1 MLSSGKQS
9 GPITEYT
16 FLANREKQMSEY
28 ESIDVTI
35 DDQIAYVALKG
46 PGNGNALGPEF
57 WEEFPAAFDELDT
70 NDDVRVVVVRGA
82 GDQFTYGLD
91 LKRNSDLF
99 SKIMGGQKLA
109 AERTELFEKVRQW
122 QDAFDA
128 IERCSKPTIA
138 AVHGHCIGGGVN
150 LIAACDM
157 RICSSDA
164 TFSLREVRIAIV
176 PDLGALQRLPRI
188 VGEGVTRRIAMTG
201 EDFGAD
207 QALEWGLVEEVV
219 DGDEALFERAD
230 ALAVEIASNPPLVV
244 QGIKN
249 VLNYSAEHGSEA
261 GRQYVA
267 AWNAAFLQSND
278 LAEAFA
284 AFMQQREP
292 DFKGE

>member
-1 MLSSGKQS
+1 
-9 GPITEYT
+9 
-16 FLANREKQMSEY
+16 MSEY

-57 WEEFPAAFDELDT
+57 WEEFPAAFDDLDT

-267 AWNAAFLQSND
+267 AWNSAFLQSND

>member
-1 MLSSGKQS
+1 M
-9 GPITEYT
+9 TDYD
-16 FLANREKQMSEY
+16 
-28 ESIDVTI
+28 SIDVSI
-35 DDQIAYVALKG
+35 ENHIAEVSLKG
-46 PGNGNALGPEF
+46 PGKGNALGPEF
-57 WEEFPAAFDELDT
+57 WEEFPAVFDALDAD
-70 NDDVRVVVVRGA
+70 DDVRAVIVRGA
-82 GDQFTYGLD
+82 GDQFTFGLD

-109 AERTELFEKVRQW
+109 KERSELYDKVREW

-150 LIAACDM
+150 LIAACDT
-157 RICSSDA
+157 RICSEGA

-188 VGEGVTRRIAMTG
+188 VGEGATRRMAMTG

-207 QALEWGLVEEVV
+207 QALTWGLVEEIT
-219 DGDEALFERAD
+219 DDADALFERAREIAD
-230 ALAVEIASNPPLVV
+230 DIASNPPLVV

-249 VLNYSAEHGSEA
+249 VLNFSAEHGSEA

-267 AWNAAFLQSND
+267 TWNSAFLQS
-278 LAEAFA
+278 
-284 AFMQQREP
+284 
-292 DFKGE
+292 